1 MLRVDAFI
9 NAGKKE
15 TMPDPVKSIST
26 IKVLTQA
33 EF

>member
-9 NAGKKE
+9 SAGKKE

-26 IKVLTQA
+26 KKVLTQS
-33 EF
+33 EV